1 MQRLVE
7 QQAFLQQ
14 RKLSSAS
21 FRKLCRTSPILRA
34 LKHQTFAGRSNLHK
48 QGRAPLAIADRLVR
62 ALRWTKHRGLS
73 CLLLGFFLC
82 APMARAQLATLD
94 MQPQLGEINGAV
106 LLDGLNRPMDGVAV
120 NVRSLPGGSFASV
133 LADSSGRFQLRSL
146 ASGTYEVSVQ
156 EAGYEPTRITL
167 HLHGPSP
174 PLELHLKP
182 SSDSH
187 TKSAG
192 GYTVSLRQLRIPAKA
207 LRAFRRGLERL
218 AKLDAVG
225 GRKQFA
231 QAIAAFPGYYEAYY
245 HKGVSELRLGHND
258 EAAEAFQK
266 AIDLSEGR
274 YAWAQFGL
282 GAILCRRGQYKE
294 GEAIIRKGLDLDGT
308 SDTGH
313 LFLSTAL
320 FGQNR
325 LVEAEQSAR
334 EALLS
339 KPGLALAYLV
349 LADIHGRKG
358 KYALEVHDLDA
369 YLKLAPKEPASKQ
382 VRDVRELVQQI
393 ASRSKS

>member
-1 MQRLVE
+1 VVQRRE
-7 QQAFLQQ
+7 QQTFLQQ
-14 RKLSSAS
+14 RKLLSAD
-21 FRKLCRTSPILRA
+21 FRKLCRPSPILRA
-34 LKHQTFAGRSNLHK
+34 LKHQTFAGRSNLH
-48 QGRAPLAIADRLVR
+48 QQASAPLAIADRLVR
-62 ALRWTKHRGLS
+62 ALRWTKHRGMS

-82 APMARAQLATLD
+82 VPMARAQLAALGT
-94 MQPQLGEINGAV
+94 QPQPGEINGAV
-106 LLDGLNRPMDGVAV
+106 LLDGANRPMDGVAV
-120 NVRSLPGGSFASV
+120 NIRSLPQGSFASV
-133 LADSSGRFQLRSL
+133 LADSSGGFQLRGL
-146 ASGTYEVSVQ
+146 ASGTYEVLVQ
-156 EAGYEPTRITL
+156 EAGYEPARMTL
-167 HLHGPSP
+167 QLSGPSP

-182 SSDSH
+182 GCESH
-187 TKSAG
+187 AKTA

-207 LRAFRRGLERL
+207 LRAFRKGLERL

-231 QAIAAFPGYYEAYY
+231 RAIAAFPDYYEAYY
-245 HKGVSELRLGHND
+245 HEGVSELRLGHND

-282 GAILCRRGQYKE
+282 GAVLCRRGHCKE
-294 GEAIIRKGLDLDGT
+294 GEAVIRKGLEVDGT

-334 EALLS
+334 EALLR
-339 KPGLALAYLV
+339 KPGLASAYLV

-358 KYALEVHDLDA
+358 EYALEVHDLDS

-382 VRDVRELVQQI
+382 VREVRDVVQQI